1 MRKNVIKKLII
12 PAVFLAAII
21 AAVVVYVGLHRNKE
35 AAAAIDYSGIKGINL
50 KNVPPNYWNT
60 NDVYRVAAAEN
71 GYYYITDENML
82 VYFDM
87 DGKEAVPVCARPEC
101 THDSTDCDAC
111 LNNCV
116 IYNIYYYNG
125 NLYYMPIE
133 NGMAK
138 LCRMDSSGSSRQ
150 ILGDL
155 LPCENSSSIHLGFLG
170 DYVYAYD
177 SGSHLGKDTEYT
189 EQIIELSLKNGS
201 RNVIYEVTGKSIAVK
216 NVKGFGDK
224 VMFTVIESN
233 KDDEGI
239 IRAKSRGLFAY
250 SQSEKNVSQI
260 SAEDIN
266 DYYFNNTGDTF
277 YYYVNGQ
284 GLYKSD
290 INSEQTELTF
300 KADKYCD
307 MCNVS
312 SDGKYIYLNNE
323 TYCVY
328 LHNVIGNESKKYVV
342 LDMDGN
348 VVNEIP
354 SPEAL
359 EMIFGDERYLFCMN
373 IGEDSLMYID
383 KKNIK
388 TETEW
393 KAVFSKPVYLIDW
406 RNNK

>member
-1 MRKNVIKKLII
+1 
-12 PAVFLAAII
+12 
-21 AAVVVYVGLHRNKE
+21 
-35 AAAAIDYSGIKGINL
+35 
-50 KNVPPNYWNT
+50 
-60 NDVYRVAAAEN
+60 
-71 GYYYITDENML
+71 
-82 VYFDM
+82 
-87 DGKEAVPVCARPEC
+87 
-101 THDSTDCDAC
+101 
-111 LNNCV
+111 
-116 IYNIYYYNG
+116 
-125 NLYYMPIE
+125 MPIE

-224 VMFTVIESN
+224 AMFTVIESN

-290 INSEQTELTF
+290 INSEQTELKF

-307 MCNVS
+307 LCNVS

-373 IGEDSLMYID
+373 MGEDSLMYID
-383 KKNIK
+383 KKNIG